1 MTDPWSKTVRDRWFF
16 GALALSLVAMCW
28 VLSPYAVVLLLSATA
43 TVVTWPV
50 FESMRVWTGGRSG
63 LSAVLTGLVLA
74 IWVLAPLGALLY
86 LFATEAIVVVQSA
99 IELVQSGE
107 PEAKGREWLTWFMAT
122 DVGQSVQSFLPPGMD
137 PLSAVLDPL
146 RDAVLVVL
154 NKLGGALPMILNTI
168 VGGSINSIIF
178 VITTMVLYVE
188 GPKIL
193 AIMRDL
199 SPMDDRYE
207 LRLFEVFREFSQNLV
222 VGSLATMVVQGII
235 ATIGYWIAGLDR
247 VIFLGTLTAVFA
259 FVPVVGAMIV
269 WVPVAIYVFQ
279 ESGATWGIFVSL
291 WSLLLVGT
299 ADNVLKP
306 LFLRG
311 SSNIHPVLIF
321 LAVFGGLQMVG
332 LPGALVGPVCV
343 AFFLALY
350 RIYRED
356 FLGIPPPVV
365 APKKPGR
372 LQRIWAKITGKK
384 LPDPV
389 AAPDT
394 SADVVGPAPT
404 GGVGA
409 GQPGSPGV
417 TPDGEPAPVA
427 VPAMAPAAGTPVTP
441 TSPTSATAPPA
452 LPRLTP
458 TVATPAVAATPAP
471 APLAAGAGA
480 AATGVGA
487 RVESAAGL
495 VPPPAKPEPDEG

>member
-16 GALALSLVAMCW
+16 AALTLSLVAMCW
-28 VLSPYAVVLLLSATA
+28 VLSPYAVVLLLAATA

-74 IWVLAPLGALLY
+74 VWVLAPLGTLVY
-86 LFATEAIVVVQSA
+86 LFATEAIIVVQSA
-99 IELVQSGE
+99 IEMIQSGE
-107 PEAKGREWLTWFMAT
+107 PEAKGREYLADFMAT
-122 DVGQSVQSFLPPGMD
+122 EIGQSVQGFLPPGVD
-137 PLSAVLDPL
+137 PLSAILNPL
-146 RDAVLVVL
+146 RDATLVVL

-168 VGGSINSIIF
+168 VGGSINAVIF
-178 VITTMVLYVE
+178 IITTMVLYVE

-222 VGSLATMVVQGII
+222 VGSLATMVVQGLI
-235 ATIGYWIAGLDR
+235 ATLGYWIAGLDR

-279 ESGATWGIFVSL
+279 VSGVSWGIFVCL

-356 FLGIPPPVV
+356 FLGVPPPVV
-365 APKKPGR
+365 VPKPPGMFTRLWARVRGKPVPEP
-372 LQRIWAKITGKK
+372 TT
-384 LPDPV
+384 
-389 AAPDT
+389 PDT
-394 SADVVGPAPT
+394 SADVVGPAPH
-404 GGVGA
+404 GGVGPGQA
-409 GQPGSPGV
+409 GQPGLS
-417 TPDGEPAPVA
+417 PDGETQPVIVA
-427 VPAMAPAAGTPVTP
+427 AMAPAAGTPGSGSGPP
-441 TSPTSATAPPA
+441 TLPP
-452 LPRLTP
+452 LTP
-458 TVATPAVAATPAP
+458 SVGTPAP
-471 APLAAGAGA
+471 
-480 AATGVGA
+480 VGA
-487 RVESAAGL
+487 RVESPAGI
-495 VPPPAKPEPDEG
+495 VPPPAAKPAGSE

>member
-16 GALALSLVAMCW
+16 AALTLSLVAMCW
-28 VLSPYAVVLLLSATA
+28 VLSPYAVVLLLAATA

-74 IWVLAPLGALLY
+74 VWVLAPLGTLIY
-86 LFATEAIVVVQSA
+86 LFATEAIVVVQAA

-107 PEAKGREWLTWFMAT
+107 PEAKGREWLTDFMAT
-122 DVGQSVQSFLPPGMD
+122 DLGKSVQSFLPPGVD
-137 PLSAVLDPL
+137 PLKAILDPL
-146 RDAVLVVL
+146 RDATLVVL
-154 NKLGGALPMILNTI
+154 NKVGGALPMILNTI
-168 VGGSINSIIF
+168 VGGSINAVIF
-178 VITTMVLYVE
+178 IVTTMVLYVE

-222 VGSLATMVVQGII
+222 VGSLATMVVQGLI
-235 ATIGYWIAGLDR
+235 ATLGYYIAGLDR

-259 FVPVVGAMIV
+259 FLPVVGAMVV
-269 WVPVAIYVFQ
+269 WVPVAIYVWQ
-279 ESGATWGIFVSL
+279 DSGPTWGIFVTL

-356 FLGIPPPVV
+356 FLGVPPPV
-365 APKKPGR
+365 AEPKKPGIFQR
-372 LQRIWAKITGKK
+372 LWARVRGKP
-384 LPDPV
+384 LPEPKQ
-389 AAPDT
+389 PDA
-394 SADVVGPAPT
+394 SGDVVGPAPQ

-409 GQPGSPGV
+409 GQAGQPALSA
-417 TPDGEPAPVA
+417 DGEPQPVVVAALAPS
-427 VPAMAPAAGTPVTP
+427 AGTPG
-441 TSPTSATAPPA
+441 AGTAPPT
-452 LPRLTP
+452 LPPLTP
-458 TVATPAVAATPAP
+458 SGPTPAV
-471 APLAAGAGA
+471 
-480 AATGVGA
+480 VGA
-487 RVESAAGL
+487 RVESAADL
-495 VPPPAKPEPDEG
+495 VPPSAAKDPRDG